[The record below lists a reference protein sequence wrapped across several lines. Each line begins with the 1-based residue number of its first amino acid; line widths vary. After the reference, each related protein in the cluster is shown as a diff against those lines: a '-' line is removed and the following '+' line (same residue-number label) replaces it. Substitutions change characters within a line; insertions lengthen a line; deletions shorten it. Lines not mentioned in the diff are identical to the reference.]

1 MNMCIICRFDT
12 ELDDVVLFGGVRCI
26 CLRCYMRE
34 TATGRPVP
42 ARLRREVSAIL
53 TEREPA

>member
-1 MNMCIICRFDT
+1 MNVCIICRFET
-12 ELDDVVLFGGVRCI
+12 ELDDVVLFGSSRCI

-34 TATGRPVP
+34 TATARPFP